1 MDLRTLSI
9 GKGKY
14 MTIAIIREYGYY
26 LMLNTGIFDLKNS
39 LLSAEKGL
47 SWLG

>member
-26 LMLNTGIFDLKNS
+26 LMLNTGIFDLKKQ
-39 LLSAEKGL
+39 LVIC
-47 SWLG
+47 